1 MIRRPPRSTR
11 TDTLFPYTTL
21 FRSVPGGGTLSGL
34 VAKDLKASFGNNPSI
49 DALIDQALSQG
60 DTLTSSQ
67 IQSLKDDIAGALS
80 DSQADIEALRTTA
93 STFVANTVVSG
104 LPGGDQG
111 NQANAHPDINESHT
125 QEIRRTHVRN
135 P

>member
-1 MIRRPPRSTR
+1 MYVFFFQHKTAYELRIS
-11 TDTLFPYTTL
+11 DW
-21 FRSVPGGGTLSGL
+21 SSDVCSS
-34 VAKDLKASFGNNPSI
+34 DL
-49 DALIDQALSQG
+49 DQALSQG

-93 STFVANTVVSG
+93 STFVGNTVVSG

-111 NQANAHPDINESHT
+111 NQANAHRDIDRKSTRLNSSH
-125 QEIRRTHVRN
+125 
-135 P
+135 

>member
-1 MIRRPPRSTR
+1 MIRRPPGSTR

-21 FRSVPGGGTLSGL
+21 FRS
-34 VAKDLKASFGNNPSI
+34 DLKASFGNNPSI

-93 STFVANTVVSG
+93 STFVANTDVSG
-104 LPGGDQG
+104 LPGGDPG
-111 NQANAHPDINESHT
+111 NQANAHRDIIDNHNPVVQTERSDK
-125 QEIRRTHVRN
+125 RRVGKKGVNTCRY
-135 P
+135 